1 MSGRQ
6 RVNGPV
12 RALAVAAA
20 FGFALT
26 LTGAASAQPVDNA
39 APPQQDNA
47 APPPPAIIAAPPQ
60 QVLIAV
66 PADPVSRAAFEVL
79 DRHCARCHQDG
90 KLTARER
97 PSKNFGNVLKLDE
110 IAANPHFIVPGN
122 PFGSK
127 LFKQIVDK
135 EMPYDVEYEGETKY
149 PKISPDELKALEAW
163 IVSLAA
169 AKSAACESHKFVS
182 NDDVVNVIAADLA
195 RLPNS
200 RKKGT
205 RYLTLTHLKNACAD
219 DQSMKVFR
227 QGAIKLINSLSR
239 SSDVVRLETVDPDEA
254 ILRINLDDLGWDPK
268 DWDEVLK
275 VYPYNLQPD
284 NDLKEVL
291 KKATD
296 TQLPYVR
303 ADWFAFSA
311 SQPPLY
317 DKLLKLPNTH
327 QEVFK
332 QEGIDVESNIKR
344 FIAQRSG
351 FQKSGVSQ
359 NNRMIERHP
368 SRTGYFWTSYD
379 FGGNRGKQ
387 SFFEH
392 PLGPGG
398 KDGFKFIEDG
408 FEHDGGESIWSLP
421 NGFQAYYLST
431 ADGKRL
437 DKGPTQIVRDL
448 SRKDLAVTNGL
459 SCMGCH
465 DQGMRKAKDEV
476 RQSVLSGKSF
486 NKQTRE
492 TVEALYIPTE
502 KMDAILEND
511 SRRFQDAMIRA
522 GLEPSLKLNGVEM
535 ISALA
540 NRYEADVDLN
550 LAAAEFGFNKKNFED
565 ASDDA
570 DRKFRPLI
578 RRLQQGTIPRDQFEN
593 NYRELALAI
602 TDQTAVDFPGAA
614 PGGGAAAANAPGGGA
629 PAVAKPVSNEAL
641 SLISD
646 KDVYKVGDTP
656 VFTVI
661 AKKTCFLTLVNL
673 DDKGTATVLLPN
685 KFQQDNRVKA
695 GQEIQFPAQKSPFI
709 FRMQDKGFEQVI
721 ATCSESAD
729 VDGIKNNFQKEA
741 LTTVPNFTRN
751 VGQEVAKG
759 PAKRAIAVLG
769 KKEGEATTPQN
780 AQPVAADKRDVA
792 RAAIK
797 VEVK

>member
-6 RVNGPV
+6 RVKGPV
-12 RALAVAAA
+12 GALAVAAA
-20 FGFALT
+20 FGFALI
-26 LTGAASAQPVDNA
+26 LTGAAFAQPVQENA
-39 APPQQDNA
+39 APPPPDA
-47 APPPPAIIAAPPQ
+47 AAPPPPPPAIIAGPQAP
-60 QVLIAV
+60 VLIAA
-66 PADPVSRAAFEVL
+66 PADPAARAAFEVL

-149 PKISPDELKALEAW
+149 PKISPEELKALETW

-169 AKSAACESHKFVS
+169 AKSAACETHKFVN
-182 NDDVVNVIAADLA
+182 NDDVLNIITSDLA
-195 RLPNS
+195 RLPNT

-239 SSDVVRLETVDPDEA
+239 SSDVVRLETIDPDEA
-254 ILRINLDDLGWDPK
+254 ILRINLDDLGWDPA

-275 VYPYNLQPD
+275 VYPYNMQPD
-284 NDLKEVL
+284 NDLKAVL
-291 KKATD
+291 SKTTN

-303 ADWFAFSA
+303 ADWFAFAA

-332 QEGIDVESNIKR
+332 QEGVDVESNIKR

-351 FQKSGVSQ
+351 FQRSGVSQ

-398 KDGFKFIEDG
+398 AHGFKFIEDG

-431 ADGKRL
+431 SDGKRL
-437 DKGPTQIVRDL
+437 DKGPTSIVRDL

-465 DQGMRKAKDEV
+465 DQGIRKAKDEV
-476 RQSVLSGKSF
+476 RQTVLSGKSF
-486 NKQTRE
+486 SKQIRE

-502 KMDAILEND
+502 RMDQILEAD
-511 SRRFQDAMIRA
+511 GKRFQDAMIRA

-540 NRYEADVDLN
+540 NRYEADVDIS
-550 LAAAEFGFNKKNFED
+550 LAAAEFGFSKKDFED

-602 TDQTAVDFPGAA
+602 TDQQQVDVPGAA
-614 PGGGAAAANAPGGGA
+614 PGGNSPGGGGS

-641 SLISD
+641 SLVSD
-646 KDVYKVGDTP
+646 KDVYKLGDTP

-695 GQEIQFPAQKSPFI
+695 GQEIQFPAKNAPFI
-709 FRMQDKGFEQVI
+709 FKMQDKGFEQVI
-721 ATCSESAD
+721 ATCSETAD

-751 VGQEVAKG
+751 VGQAVAKA
-759 PAKRAIAVLG
+759 PAKRAIAVVG
-769 KKEGEATTPQN
+769 KQAGEPTTPQN

>member
-6 RVNGPV
+6 RVKGPV

-26 LTGAASAQPVDNA
+26 LTGAASAQPVE
-39 APPQQDNA
+39 
-47 APPPPAIIAAPPQ
+47 IA
-60 QVLIAV
+60 L
-66 PADPVSRAAFEVL
+66 PADPTAKAAFEVL
-79 DRHCARCHQDG
+79 EKHCARCHQDG

-149 PKISPDELKALEAW
+149 PKITPDELKALEAW

-169 AKSAACESHKFVS
+169 VKSAACESHKFVT
-182 NDDVVNVIAADLA
+182 NDDMVNVIAADLA

-205 RYLTLTHLKNACAD
+205 RYLTLTHLKNSCTD
-219 DQSMKVFR
+219 DLSMKVFR
-227 QGAIKLINSLSR
+227 QGAIKLVNSLSR
-239 SSDVVRLETVDPDEA
+239 SSDVVRLETIDPDEA
-254 ILRINLDDLGWDPK
+254 ILRINLDDIGWDPK
-268 DWDEVLK
+268 DWDEILK
-275 VYPYNLQPD
+275 VYPYNMQPA
-284 NDLKEVL
+284 NDLKVVL
-291 KKATD
+291 KQATD

-317 DKLLKLPNTH
+317 DKLIKLPNTH

-332 QEGIDVESNIKR
+332 QEGVDHENNIKR
-344 FIAQRSG
+344 FIAQRAG
-351 FQKSGVSQ
+351 FQRSGVSQ

-392 PLGPGG
+392 PTGPGG

-431 ADGKRL
+431 ADGKKL

-465 DQGMRKAKDEV
+465 DQGIRKAKDEV
-476 RQSVLSGKSF
+476 RQVVLSGKSF

-492 TVEALYIPTE
+492 AVEALYIPTE
-502 KMDAILEND
+502 RMDQILESD
-511 SRRFQDAMIRA
+511 TKRFQDAMFRA

-535 ISALA
+535 ITVLTS
-540 NRYEADVDLN
+540 RYEADVDFIQ
-550 LAAAEFGFNKKNFED
+550 AAAEFGFDKKKFED
-565 ASDDA
+565 AFVDA
-570 DRKFRPLI
+570 GRKFRPLI

-593 NYRELALAI
+593 SFREVARAI
-602 TDQTAVDFPGAA
+602 TDFEEIA
-614 PGGGAAAANAPGGGA
+614 PPANAPQLRGKTRCGFAAG
-629 PAVAKPVSNEAL
+629 AVATRGHG
-641 SLISD
+641 SLDPPRPSFES
-646 KDVYKVGDTP
+646 P
-656 VFTVI
+656 WS
-661 AKKTCFLTLVNL
+661 A
-673 DDKGTATVLLPN
+673 GTHSST
-685 KFQQDNRVKA
+685 
-695 GQEIQFPAQKSPFI
+695 
-709 FRMQDKGFEQVI
+709 
-721 ATCSESAD
+721 
-729 VDGIKNNFQKEA
+729 
-741 LTTVPNFTRN
+741 
-751 VGQEVAKG
+751 
-759 PAKRAIAVLG
+759 
-769 KKEGEATTPQN
+769 
-780 AQPVAADKRDVA
+780 
-792 RAAIK
+792 
-797 VEVK
+797 

>member
-1 MSGRQ
+1 
-6 RVNGPV
+6 
-12 RALAVAAA
+12 
-20 FGFALT
+20 
-26 LTGAASAQPVDNA
+26 
-39 APPQQDNA
+39 
-47 APPPPAIIAAPPQ
+47 
-60 QVLIAV
+60 V
-66 PADPVSRAAFEVL
+66 PGDPVARAAFDVL
-79 DRHCARCHQDG
+79 DKHCSRCHQDG

-110 IAANPHFIVPGN
+110 IAANPHFILPGN

-149 PKISPDELKALEAW
+149 PKISPEELKALEAW

-169 AKSAACESHKFVS
+169 TKSAACESHKFVNNEEVIS
-182 NDDVVNVIAADLA
+182 LVVADLS

-205 RYLTLTHLKNACAD
+205 RYLTLTHLKNACMD
-219 DQSMKVFR
+219 DISMKVFR

-239 SSDVVRLETVDPDEA
+239 SSDVVRLETIDPDEA
-254 ILRINLDDLGWDPK
+254 ILRINLDDLGWDAA
-268 DWDEVLK
+268 DWDTVLA
-275 VYPYNLQPD
+275 VYPYNLQPES
-284 NDLKEVL
+284 DLKSVL
-291 KKATD
+291 SGATG

-303 ADWFAFSA
+303 ADWFAFAA

-317 DKLLKLPNTH
+317 DKLVKLPNTFPELAKE
-327 QEVFK
+327 QGVD
-332 QEGIDVESNIKR
+332 IESNIKR
-344 FIAQRSG
+344 FIAQRAA

-379 FGGNRGKQ
+379 FAGNRSTQ

-398 KDGFKFIEDG
+398 KNGFVPDG
-408 FEHDGGESIWSLP
+408 FEHDGGETIYSLP
-421 NGFQAYYLST
+421 NGFQAYYLNT
-431 ADGKRL
+431 ADGKKI
-437 DKGPTQIVRDL
+437 DKGPTSIVRDL
-448 SRKDLAVTNGL
+448 ARKDLAVTNGL

-465 DQGMRKAKDEV
+465 DQGIRKAKDDI
-476 RQSVLSGKSF
+476 RQHVLSGKSF

-492 TVEALYIPTE
+492 AVEALYIPTE
-502 KMDAILEND
+502 RMDQILEAD
-511 SRRFQDAMIRA
+511 TKRFQDAMFRA

-535 ISALA
+535 INALA
-540 NRYEADVDLN
+540 NRYESDVDLN
-550 LAAAEFGFNKKNFED
+550 QAAAEFGLNKKDFEE
-565 ASDDA
+565 AADDA

-578 RRLQQGTIPRDQFEN
+578 RRLQQSSIPRDQFEN
-593 NYRELALAI
+593 NYRELALGI
-602 TDQTAVDFPGAA
+602 TDQEEVKFANAAGAA
-614 PGGGAAAANAPGGGA
+614 NGAGR
-629 PAVAKPVSNEAL
+629 PAVAKPISNEAL
-641 SLISD
+641 SLTSD
-646 KDVYKVGDTP
+646 KDVYKLGDTP
-656 VFTVI
+656 VFTVL

-695 GQEIQFPAQKSPFI
+695 GQEIQFPAVKAPFI
-709 FRMQDKGFEQVI
+709 FKMQDKGFEQVI
-721 ATCSESAD
+721 ATCSETAD
-729 VDGIKNNFQKEA
+729 VDGIKNDFAKNT

-751 VGQEVAKG
+751 VGRAVAADNKG
-759 PAKRAIAVLG
+759 KRAIAVVG
-769 KKEGEATTPQN
+769 KKEGEASSPQN
-780 AQPVAADKRDVA
+780 VVPVAADKRDVA